1 MDSGDRAIDQRVW
14 TREEVC
20 LLVAEYFRTKG
31 MSKDEILQSR
41 KIVPLS
47 YALMKIRRC
56 YPSGRH
62 CRRQESKMEVS
73 CFSYEA

>member
-31 MSKDEILQSR
+31 MSK
-41 KIVPLS
+41 V
-47 YALMKIRRC
+47 
-56 YPSGRH
+56 
-62 CRRQESKMEVS
+62 
-73 CFSYEA
+73 